1 MGEVEMEGGGWRWR
15 VEREREGRS
24 CTEGVGVCDT
34 DGRCYRS
41 GLSYE
46 RVVEDVQ
53 QIHDAFFLSDG
64 NAQYF

>member
-1 MGEVEMEGGGWRWR
+1 MLYPTPSSQYPGTNV
-15 VEREREGRS
+15 
-24 CTEGVGVCDT
+24 VGVCDT